1 MLTIE
6 GTEIRYDGEIVGYL
20 IANRGMQMVVKEWLE
35 DVTTP
40 IGCDCCN
47 KDAEKHVC
55 MDCYGL

>member
-20 IANRGMQMVVKEWLE
+20 IANRGMQMVVKDWLE

-40 IGCDCCN
+40 LACYHCDETATICVDCA
-47 KDAEKHVC
+47 DAR
-55 MDCYGL
+55 